1 MCMLSSSF
9 VDRFFPNSATI
20 PAASPAKEIPDIVE
34 RKKKNSCKYQKNLAF
49 QGAFQHKWLKNL
61 ESDFTV
67 M

>member
-34 RKKKNSCKYQKNLAF
+34 RKKKTAANTKKT
-49 QGAFQHKWLKNL
+49 WLFKGLSNING
-61 ESDFTV
+61 
-67 M
+67 